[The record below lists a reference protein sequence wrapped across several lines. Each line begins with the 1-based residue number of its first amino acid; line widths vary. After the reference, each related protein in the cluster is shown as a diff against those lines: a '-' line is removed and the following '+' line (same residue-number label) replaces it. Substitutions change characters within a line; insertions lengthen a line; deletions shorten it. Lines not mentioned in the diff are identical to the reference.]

1 MQGLGGQRQ
10 NGKGADTSKQL
21 QVGAEQPP
29 ERDTVR
35 STVTK
40 DQKQLGT
47 GNAGPAGAEMEN
59 KGKSLQNLKA
69 RVCIGSFYLV
79 KCNLRGGRV
88 YSGSVQRIFV
98 PLWWSEGLASLWS
111 QRKEGHDSSDLLLPY
126 FYFRSGMDAATQK
139 DLSVNKP

>member
-29 ERDTVR
+29 ERNTVR

-47 GNAGPAGAEMEN
+47 GNSGPAGAEMEN

-69 RVCIGSFYLV
+69 RVRDGCCHPEGPLCEQTLKYASSMPQNPGPRCFLIQSSKLMIRIHHRGLLTKTDIWTDSV
-79 KCNLRGGRV
+79 SSQVTRSLRV
-88 YSGSVQRIFV
+88 
-98 PLWWSEGLASLWS
+98 
-111 QRKEGHDSSDLLLPY
+111 
-126 FYFRSGMDAATQK
+126 
-139 DLSVNKP
+139 